1 MKWSKAAWEEIS
13 MDTVANC
20 FHYTGLFAGPP
31 QSSVPNM
38 EEQNLEGD
46 LCDAIQRLPPNNPMA
61 IEELSNPVIE
71 NYIANLELNDDE
83 IVAMVEETEEE
94 DDDPE
99 NENVVVQE
107 ITKEEKLKSLSITA
121 SLLDVTDPTDNLVFK
136 RIRKLQKSLKMT
148 ATVQTAITSWF
159 ASK

>member
-1 MKWSKAAWEEIS
+1 
-13 MDTVANC
+13 
-20 FHYTGLFAGPP
+20 
-31 QSSVPNM
+31 M

-46 LCDAIQRLPPNNPMA
+46 LCDAIQRLPLNNPMA
-61 IEELSNPVIE
+61 IKELSNPVIE
-71 NYIANLELNDDE
+71 DYIANLELNDDE

-136 RIRKLQKSLKMT
+136 RIRNCRNL
-148 ATVQTAITSWF
+148 
-159 ASK
+159 SK